1 MTSPRRPADRRGPLP
16 ARAEVVV
23 VGGGALGASVAFHL
37 AEDGVDVLLLEAE
50 ELASGSSGKPIG
62 GVRAQFSDP
71 ANVDLG
77 NRSLDLYEDFAVRP
91 GADIGL
97 QQPGYLFLLPDADD
111 VALFEESV
119 AMQNEHGVTS
129 RMLGHDEV
137 RRLNPYV
144 DADRYAGAAY
154 AARDGFAYPH
164 AVVEGYAAGAE
175 RHGAT
180 VRTHVTVQ
188 DVETRADAVV
198 AVWTDQGRV
207 RTGAV
212 VLCTGAWTR
221 DLATKAGLD
230 LPVDPYRRQIGF
242 TPRLDPAPPRIPFT
256 IDYGTTFYF
265 HNAEPGGLLLGIADP
280 ETPIAFE
287 RTYDPG
293 WLPLL
298 RGAIGGCAPGLTD
311 VPVAR
316 GWAGLYEMTPD
327 HNALIGEA
335 TGVPGRVLYATG
347 FSGHGFLQA
356 PAVGEV
362 VRDLYAGRPPAI
374 DVSGFSADRFAA
386 DDEPTPPTTSTRTTS
401 PGRRGPEANII

>member
-1 MTSPRRPADRRGPLP
+1 MTSAPRPVDRRGPLP

-23 VGGGALGASVAFHL
+23 VGGGAMGASVAFHL

-77 NRSLDLYEDFAVRP
+77 NRSLELYEDFAQRP

-97 QQPGYLFLLPDADD
+97 QQPGYLFLLPDAAD

-119 AMQNEHGVTS
+119 AMQNERGVAS
-129 RMLGHDEV
+129 RMLGADEV

-144 DADRYAGAAY
+144 DVDRYAGAAY
-154 AARDGFAYPH
+154 AARDGFAYPL

-175 RHGAT
+175 RHGAR
-180 VRTHVTVQ
+180 VRTHVTATGFESR
-188 DVETRADAVV
+188 DDRLV

-207 RTGAV
+207 RTDAV
-212 VLCTGAWTR
+212 VLCAGAWTR
-221 DLATKAGLD
+221 DVAAKAGLD

-242 TPRLDPAPPRIPFT
+242 TPALDPAPRRVPFT

-265 HNAEPGGLLLGIADP
+265 HNADPDGLLLGIADP
-280 ETPIAFE
+280 ATPVAFE
-287 RTYDPG
+287 RTYDPS

-298 RGAIGGCAPGLTD
+298 RGAAGACAPELAD

-327 HNALIGEA
+327 RNALIGEA
-335 TGVPGRVLYATG
+335 TGVPGRVLYAAG

-362 VRDLYAGRPPAI
+362 VRDLYAGRTPRI
-374 DVSGFSADRFAA
+374 DVSGFDADRFAG
-386 DDEPTPPTTSTRTTS
+386 TSTGT
-401 PGRRGPEANII
+401 GRRGPESNII

>member
-1 MTSPRRPADRRGPLP
+1 MTSARRSPDRRGPLP

-23 VGGGALGASVAFHL
+23 VGGGAMGASVAFHL
-37 AEDGVDVLLLEAE
+37 AEDGADVLLLEAE

-77 NRSLDLYEDFAVRP
+77 NRSLELYEDFAHRP
-91 GADIGL
+91 GVDIGL
-97 QQPGYLFLLPDADD
+97 QQPGYLFLLPDAAA

-119 AMQNEHGVTS
+119 AMQNEHGVAS
-129 RMLGHDEV
+129 RMLDPDTV

-144 DADRYAGAAY
+144 DVDRYAGAAY
-154 AARDGFAYPH
+154 AARDGFAHPK

-175 RHGAT
+175 GHGAQ
-180 VRTHVTVQ
+180 VRTRVTVTGFEAR
-188 DVETRADAVV
+188 DDRLV

-207 RTGAV
+207 RTDAV
-212 VLCTGAWTR
+212 VLCAGAWTR
-221 DLATKAGLD
+221 DVAAKAGLD

-242 TPRLDPAPPRIPFT
+242 TPPLDPAPVRIPFT

-265 HNAEPGGLLLGIADP
+265 HNAEPDGLLLGIADP
-280 ETPIAFE
+280 ATPVAFE
-287 RTYDPG
+287 RTYDPA

-298 RGAIGGCAPGLTD
+298 RGALGDCAPGLAD

-327 HNALIGEA
+327 RNALIGEA
-335 TGVPGRVLYATG
+335 TDVPGRVLYAAG

-362 VRDLYAGRPPAI
+362 VRDLYAGREPGI
-374 DVSGFSADRFAA
+374 DVSGFSADRFAG
-386 DDEPTPPTTSTRTTS
+386 DPRDPTGQ
-401 PGRRGPEANII
+401 GRRGPESNII

>member
-1 MTSPRRPADRRGPLP
+1 MTSARHPAGRRGRLP
-16 ARAEVVV
+16 TRAEVVV

-37 AEDGVDVLLLEAE
+37 AEAGVDVLLLEAD
-50 ELASGSSGKPIG
+50 ELASGSSGKPVG

-77 NRSLDLYEDFAVRP
+77 RRSLDLYEDFANRP

-97 QQPGYLFLLPDADD
+97 QQPGYLFLLPGAAD

-119 AMQNEHGVTS
+119 AMQNERGVPS
-129 RMLGHDEV
+129 RMLGHDAV

-154 AARDGFAYPH
+154 AARDGFAYPR

-180 VRTHVTVQ
+180 VRTHVTVT
-188 DVETRADAVV
+188 DVETRHGRVV
-198 AVWTDQGRV
+198 AAWTDRGRV
-207 RTGAV
+207 RTDAV
-212 VLCTGAWTR
+212 VLCAGAWTR
-221 DLATKAGLD
+221 DLATKVGID

-242 TPRLDPAPPRIPFT
+242 TPPLDPAPRRVPFT

-280 ETPIAFE
+280 ATPIAFE
-287 RTYDPG
+287 RTYDTA

-298 RGAIGGCAPGLTD
+298 REAIGTCAPGLTD

-335 TGVPGRVLYATG
+335 TGVPGRVLYAAG

-356 PAVGEV
+356 PAVGET
-362 VRDLYAGRPPAI
+362 VRDLYTGRTPRI
-374 DVSGFSADRFAA
+374 DVSGFSADRFAGPGA
-386 DDEPTPPTTSTRTTS
+386 ERTTTSS
-401 PGRRGPEANII
+401 GRRGPESNII

>member
-1 MTSPRRPADRRGPLP
+1 MTSARHPAHRRGRLP

-23 VGGGALGASVAFHL
+23 IGGGAIGASVAFHL

-71 ANVDLG
+71 ANVELG
-77 NRSLDLYEDFAVRP
+77 NRSLELYENFAARP
-91 GADIGL
+91 GANIGL
-97 QQPGYLFLLPDADD
+97 QQPGYLFLLPGADD

-119 AMQNEHGVTS
+119 AMQNEHGVAS
-129 RMLGHDEV
+129 RMLDHDAV

-144 DADRYAGAAY
+144 EADRYARAAY
-154 AARDGFAYPH
+154 AARDGFAHPR
-164 AVVEGYAAGAE
+164 AVVEGYAAGVE
-175 RHGAT
+175 RLGGT
-180 VRTHVTVQ
+180 VRTHVTAT
-188 DVETRADAVV
+188 DVEAQGDEVV
-198 AVWTDQGRV
+198 AVWTGKGRV
-207 RTGAV
+207 RTTAV
-212 VLCTGAWTR
+212 VLCAGAWTR
-221 DLATKAGLD
+221 DVATKAGLD

-242 TPRLDPAPPRIPFT
+242 TPALRPAPRRIPFT
-256 IDYGTTFYF
+256 IDYGSTFYF
-265 HNAEPGGLLLGIADP
+265 HNADPDGLLLGIADP
-280 ETPIAFE
+280 ATPVAFE
-287 RTYDPG
+287 RTYDPA

-298 RGAIGGCAPGLTD
+298 RGALGACAPELVD

-335 TGVPGRVLYATG
+335 SGVPGRVLYAAG

-362 VRDLYAGRPPAI
+362 VRDLYAGRTPSI
-374 DVSGFSADRFAA
+374 DVSGFSADRFAGA
-386 DDEPTPPTTSTRTTS
+386 DSTTTTGS
-401 PGRRGPEANII
+401 GRRGPESNII

>member
-1 MTSPRRPADRRGPLP
+1 MTSARRGRDRRGSLP
-16 ARAEVVV
+16 ARAAVVV
-23 VGGGALGASVAFHL
+23 VGGGAMGTSVAFHL
-37 AEDGVDVLLLEAE
+37 AQDGVDVLLLEAD

-71 ANVDLG
+71 ANVELG
-77 NRSLDLYEDFAVRP
+77 RRSLELYEDFATRP
-91 GADIGL
+91 GGDIGL
-97 QQPGYLFLLPDADD
+97 RQPGYLFLLPDADD
-111 VALFEESV
+111 VELFEESV
-119 AMQNEHGVTS
+119 AMQNEHGVPS
-129 RMLGHDEV
+129 RLLNHDAV

-144 DADRYAGAAY
+144 AVDRYAGAAF
-154 AARDGFAYPH
+154 AARDGFAYPR

-180 VRTHVTVQ
+180 VRTHVTVT
-188 DVETRADAVV
+188 DIETRGDAVV

-207 RTGAV
+207 RTDTV
-212 VLCTGAWTR
+212 VLCPGAWTR
-221 DLATKAGLD
+221 DLAAKAGLD

-242 TPRLDPAPPRIPFT
+242 TPPLDPAPVRIPFT

-265 HNAEPGGLLLGIADP
+265 HNADPGGLLLGIADP
-280 ETPIAFE
+280 ATPIAFE
-287 RTYDPG
+287 RTYDPA

-298 RGAIGGCAPGLTD
+298 REAVGACVPHLAD

-327 HNALIGEA
+327 HDALIGEA
-335 TGVPGRVLYATG
+335 TDVPGRVLYATG

-362 VRDLYAGRPPAI
+362 VSDLYAGRTPRT
-374 DVSGFSADRFAA
+374 DVSRFSADRFRT
-386 DDEPTPPTTSTRTTS
+386 DDPAGPPPTTAS
-401 PGRRGPEANII
+401 GRRGPEANII

>member
-1 MTSPRRPADRRGPLP
+1 MTSARRPADRRGTLP
-16 ARAEVVV
+16 ARAKVVV
-23 VGGGALGASVAFHL
+23 VGGGAIGASVAFHL
-37 AEDGVDVLLLEAE
+37 AEDGVDVLLLEAD

-77 NRSLDLYEDFAVRP
+77 NRSLELYEDFANRP
-91 GADIGL
+91 GADIRL

-111 VALFEESV
+111 VALFEQSV
-119 AMQNEHGVTS
+119 AMQNEHGVAS
-129 RMLGHDEV
+129 RMLDHDAV

-144 DADRYAGAAY
+144 DVDSYAGAAY
-154 AARDGFAYPH
+154 AARDGYAYPQ
-164 AVVEGYAAGAE
+164 AVVEGYAVGVE
-175 RHGAT
+175 RLGGT
-180 VRTHVTVQ
+180 VRTHVTAT
-188 DVETRADAVV
+188 DVETRDDGVV
-198 AVWTDQGRV
+198 AVWTNQGRV

-212 VLCTGAWTR
+212 VLCAGAWTR
-221 DLATKAGLD
+221 EVAAKAGLD

-242 TPRLDPAPPRIPFT
+242 TPALDPAPLRVPFT

-265 HNAEPGGLLLGIADP
+265 HNAEPDGLLLGIADP
-280 ETPIAFE
+280 TTPIAFE
-287 RTYDPG
+287 RTYDAS

-298 RGAIGGCAPGLTD
+298 RGALGICAPDLVD

-335 TGVPGRVLYATG
+335 TGVPGRVLYAAG

-362 VRDLYAGRPPAI
+362 VRDLYAGRTPLI
-374 DVSGFSADRFAA
+374 DVSGFSGDRFAG
-386 DDEPTPPTTSTRTTS
+386 PTAEKTTTSPSTTS

>member
-1 MTSPRRPADRRGPLP
+1 MTSVRRPPDRRGGLP

-50 ELASGSSGKPIG
+50 ELASGSSGKPVG

-77 NRSLDLYEDFAVRP
+77 RRSLELYEDFAARP

-97 QQPGYLFLLPDADD
+97 QQPGYLFLLPDAAD

-119 AMQNEHGVTS
+119 AMQNERGVAS
-129 RMLGHDEV
+129 RMLDHDAV

-144 DADRYAGAAY
+144 DVDRYAGAAY

-180 VRTHVTVQ
+180 VRTHVTVT
-188 DVETRADAVV
+188 DVETQGDDVV
-198 AVWTDQGRV
+198 AVWTSAGRV
-207 RTGAV
+207 RTAAV
-212 VLCTGAWTR
+212 VLCAGAWTR
-221 DLATKAGLD
+221 DVAAKAGLD

-242 TPRLDPAPPRIPFT
+242 TPALDPAPRRVPFT

-265 HNAEPGGLLLGIADP
+265 HNADPDGLLLGIADP
-280 ETPIAFE
+280 ATPVAFE

-298 RGAIGGCAPGLTD
+298 RGAIGACAPGLRD

-335 TGVPGRVLYATG
+335 TGVPGRVLYAAG

-362 VRDLYAGRPPAI
+362 VRDLYAGRTPRI
-374 DVSGFSADRFAA
+374 DVSGFGADRFA
-386 DDEPTPPTTSTRTTS
+386 PGTTSTSPTTSPTTS

>member
-1 MTSPRRPADRRGPLP
+1 MTSARHPADRRGPLP
-16 ARAEVVV
+16 ALAEVVV
-23 VGGGALGASVAFHL
+23 VGGGAMGASVAFHL

-77 NRSLDLYEDFAVRP
+77 NRSLELYEDFANRP

-97 QQPGYLFLLPDADD
+97 QQPGYLFLLPDAAD

-119 AMQNEHGVTS
+119 AMQNEHGVAS
-129 RMLGHDEV
+129 RMLDPDAV

-144 DADRYAGAAY
+144 DVDRYAGAAY
-154 AARDGFAYPH
+154 AARDGYAHPL
-164 AVVEGYAAGAE
+164 AVVEGYADGAE
-175 RHGAT
+175 RHGGR
-180 VRTHVTVQ
+180 VRTHVTVT
-188 DVETRADAVV
+188 DVETRGDQVV
-198 AVWTDQGRV
+198 AVWTNQGRV
-207 RTGAV
+207 RTSAV

-242 TPRLDPAPPRIPFT
+242 TPPLDPAPPRIPFT

-280 ETPIAFE
+280 ATPIAFE
-287 RTYDPG
+287 RTYDPS

-298 RGAIGGCAPGLTD
+298 RGAIGACAPALVD
-311 VPVAR
+311 APVAR

-335 TGVPGRVLYATG
+335 TGVPGRVLYAAG

-362 VRDLYAGRPPAI
+362 VRDLYAGRTPRI
-374 DVSGFSADRFAA
+374 DVSGFSADRFAGPGA
-386 DDEPTPPTTSTRTTS
+386 DQTATSPPTTS

>member
-1 MTSPRRPADRRGPLP
+1 MTSARHPADRRGRLP

-23 VGGGALGASVAFHL
+23 VGGGAIGASVAFHL

-77 NRSLDLYEDFAVRP
+77 NRSLELYEDFANRP

-111 VALFEESV
+111 VTLFEESV
-119 AMQNEHGVTS
+119 AMQNERGVAS
-129 RMLGHDEV
+129 RMLSPDAV

-144 DADRYAGAAY
+144 DVDRYRGAAY
-154 AARDGFAYPH
+154 AARDGFAHPK

-180 VRTHVTVQ
+180 VRTHVTAI
-188 DVETRADAVV
+188 DVETRGDDVV
-198 AVWTDQGRV
+198 AVWTNQGRV
-207 RTGAV
+207 RTDAV
-212 VLCTGAWTR
+212 VLCAGAWTR
-221 DLATKAGLD
+221 DVATKAGLD

-242 TPRLDPAPPRIPFT
+242 TPALDPAPSRIPFT

-265 HNAEPGGLLLGIADP
+265 HNAAPDGLLLGIADP
-280 ETPIAFE
+280 ATPIAFE
-287 RTYDPG
+287 RTYDPA

-298 RGAIGGCAPGLTD
+298 RGALGACAPELVD

-335 TGVPGRVLYATG
+335 TDVPGRVLYAAG

-356 PAVGEV
+356 PAVGEA
-362 VRDLYAGRPPAI
+362 VRDLYAGRTPPI
-374 DVSGFSADRFAA
+374 DVSGFSADRFATDA
-386 DDEPTPPTTSTRTTS
+386 SGTTTIG

>member
-1 MTSPRRPADRRGPLP
+1 MTTARRSRDRRGSLP

-23 VGGGALGASVAFHL
+23 VGGGAMGASVAFHL
-37 AEDGVDVLLLEAE
+37 AEDGADVLLLEAE

-77 NRSLDLYEDFAVRP
+77 NRSLELYEDFANRP

-97 QQPGYLFLLPDADD
+97 QQPGYLFLLPDAAD

-119 AMQNEHGVTS
+119 AMQNERGVAS
-129 RMLGHDEV
+129 RMLAPDAV

-144 DADRYAGAAY
+144 DVDRYAGAAY
-154 AARDGFAYPH
+154 AARDGFAYPL

-175 RHGAT
+175 AYGAR
-180 VRTHVTVQ
+180 VRTHVTVTGFESR
-188 DVETRADAVV
+188 DDRLV

-207 RTGAV
+207 RTDAV
-212 VLCTGAWTR
+212 VLCAGAWTR
-221 DLATKAGLD
+221 DVAAKAGLD

-242 TPRLDPAPPRIPFT
+242 TPPLEPAPVRVPFT

-265 HNAEPGGLLLGIADP
+265 HNAAPDGLLLGIADP
-280 ETPIAFE
+280 ATPVAFE
-287 RTYDPG
+287 RTYDPA

-298 RGAIGGCAPGLTD
+298 RGALGACAPELTD

-327 HNALIGEA
+327 RNALIGEA
-335 TGVPGRVLYATG
+335 TGVPGRVLYAAG

-362 VRDLYAGRPPAI
+362 VRDLYAGRTPGI
-374 DVSGFSADRFAA
+374 DVSGFSADRFAG
-386 DDEPTPPTTSTRTTS
+386 DPRDPTD
-401 PGRRGPEANII
+401 PGRRGPESNII

>member
-1 MTSPRRPADRRGPLP
+1 MTSARHPANRRGRLP

-23 VGGGALGASVAFHL
+23 VGGGAIGASVAFHL
-37 AEDGVDVLLLEAE
+37 AEDGVDVLLLEAD

-77 NRSLDLYEDFAVRP
+77 NRSLELYENFANRP

-111 VALFEESV
+111 VTLFEQSV
-119 AMQNEHGVTS
+119 AMQNEHGVAS
-129 RMLGHDEV
+129 RMLDPDAV

-144 DADRYAGAAY
+144 DVDRYAGAAY
-154 AARDGFAYPH
+154 AARDGFAYPR
-164 AVVEGYAAGAE
+164 AVVEGYAEGVE
-175 RHGAT
+175 RLGGT
-180 VRTHVTVQ
+180 VRTHVTAT
-188 DVETRADAVV
+188 DVETRDDAVV
-198 AVWTDQGRV
+198 AVWTSQGRV

-212 VLCTGAWTR
+212 VLCAGAWTR

-242 TPRLDPAPPRIPFT
+242 TPALDPAPLRVPFT

-265 HNAEPGGLLLGIADP
+265 HNAAPDGLLLGIADP
-280 ETPIAFE
+280 ATPIAFE
-287 RTYDPG
+287 RTYDPA

-298 RGAIGGCAPGLTD
+298 RGALGACAPDLVD

-335 TGVPGRVLYATG
+335 TGVPGRVLYAAG

-356 PAVGEV
+356 PAVGEA
-362 VRDLYAGRPPAI
+362 VRDLYAGRTPRI
-374 DVSGFSADRFAA
+374 DVSGFSADRFARPAA
-386 DDEPTPPTTSTRTTS
+386 DKTTTS

>member
-1 MTSPRRPADRRGPLP
+1 MTSARQPADRRGPLP

-23 VGGGALGASVAFHL
+23 VGGGAIGASVAFHL
-37 AEDGVDVLLLEAE
+37 AEDGVDVLLLEAD

-77 NRSLDLYEDFAVRP
+77 NRSLDLYEDFVNRP

-97 QQPGYLFLLPDADD
+97 QQPGYLFLLPAAED

-119 AMQNEHGVTS
+119 AMQNERGVVS
-129 RMLGHDEV
+129 SMLGHDAV

-144 DADRYAGAAY
+144 DVDRYAGAAY
-154 AARDGFAYPH
+154 AARDGFAHPK

-175 RHGAT
+175 LYGAR
-180 VRTHVTVQ
+180 VRTHVTVT
-188 DVETRADAVV
+188 DVEARGNEIT

-207 RTGAV
+207 RTTAV
-212 VLCTGAWTR
+212 VLCAGAWTR
-221 DLATKAGLD
+221 DVAAKAGLD
-230 LPVDPYRRQIGF
+230 LPVDPFRRQIGF
-242 TPRLDPAPPRIPFT
+242 TPPLDPVPSRVPFT

-287 RTYDPG
+287 RTYDPD

-298 RGAIGGCAPGLTD
+298 RGAIGACAPALAD

-335 TGVPGRVLYATG
+335 AGVPGRVLYAAG

-356 PAVGEV
+356 PAVGEA
-362 VRDLYAGRPPAI
+362 VRDLYAGRTPRV
-374 DVSGFSADRFAA
+374 DVSGFTADRFVVA
-386 DDEPTPPTTSTRTTS
+386 DSAGPTQPTTSS
-401 PGRRGPEANII
+401 GRRGPESNII

>member
-1 MTSPRRPADRRGPLP
+1 MTSARHPADRRGSLP

-23 VGGGALGASVAFHL
+23 VGGGAIGASVAFHL
-37 AEDGVDVLLLEAE
+37 AEDGVDVLLLEAD

-77 NRSLDLYEDFAVRP
+77 NRSLELYEDFANRP

-97 QQPGYLFLLPDADD
+97 QQPGYLFLLPDAAD

-119 AMQNEHGVTS
+119 AMQNEHGVAS
-129 RMLGHDEV
+129 RMLSPDIV

-144 DADRYAGAAY
+144 DVDRYAGAAY
-154 AARDGFAYPH
+154 AARDGFAHPK
-164 AVVEGYAAGAE
+164 AVVEGYAAGVE
-175 RHGAT
+175 RLGGT
-180 VRTHVTVQ
+180 VRTHVTAG
-188 DVETRADAVV
+188 DVETRGDAVV
-198 AVWTDQGRV
+198 AVWTSKGRV

-212 VLCTGAWTR
+212 VLCAGAWSR
-221 DLATKAGLD
+221 DVAARAGLD

-242 TPRLDPAPPRIPFT
+242 TPALEPAPVRIPFT

-265 HNAEPGGLLLGIADP
+265 HNAEPDGLLLGIADP
-280 ETPIAFE
+280 ATPIAFE
-287 RTYDPG
+287 RTYDPA

-298 RGAIGGCAPGLTD
+298 RGAIGACAPELSD

-335 TGVPGRVLYATG
+335 TGVPGRVLYAAG

-356 PAVGEV
+356 PAVGEA
-362 VRDLYAGRPPAI
+362 VRDLYAGRPPRT
-374 DVSGFSADRFAA
+374 DVSGFSADRFAGDTGA
-386 DDEPTPPTTSTRTTS
+386 DTTTTGS
-401 PGRRGPEANII
+401 GRRGPESNII